1 MDFSQAFSDF
11 LVRAGKSQAG
21 FAREVGVTGPLINM
35 IIKRKATPP
44 MDRIEGWAE
53 ALGLTGDDR
62 TVFLDLAALAH
73 LPSEVQVRFIG
84 IYLRYSEMMRESSRI
99 NAEQNTIGGGS
110 KDERGIST
118 IDSWEPNV
126 TGLPSRD
133 GRGHDA
139 DLSGGGIT
147 SEDNVFR
154 K

>member
-84 IYLRYSEMMRESSRI
+84 QIIIVVNSLI
-99 NAEQNTIGGGS
+99 LIF
-110 KDERGIST
+110 RGCS
-118 IDSWEPNV
+118 
-126 TGLPSRD
+126 D
-133 GRGHDA
+133 GRIMVL
-139 DLSGGGIT
+139 LSLVQALKEIWLLPM
-147 SEDNVFR
+147 
-154 K
+154 